1 MVKFTKENGK
11 IVNSTEQEL
20 IHGPIK
26 ALIQGRL
33 KMAIN
38 MVKGFINQKT
48 AKYLKGSGKM
58 AKEMERED

>member
-1 MVKFTKENGK
+1 
-11 IVNSTEQEL
+11 
-20 IHGPIK
+20 
-26 ALIQGRL
+26 
-33 KMAIN
+33 MAIN